1 MRCAP
6 LIPAVWR
13 LRQEDHQLKASIVI
27 SHPTPKKNFP
37 ERVRTEGE
45 INLFFFLLELG
56 LELRAFT
63 FTTPPA
69 LFL

>member
-6 LIPAVWR
+6 VIPAVWR

-45 INLFFFLLELG
+45 INLFFFLL
-56 LELRAFT
+56 
-63 FTTPPA
+63 
-69 LFL
+69 